1 MEKVTLHLG
10 SFSFLGILVFCW
22 LKIRREN
29 YFIFPNDIFLI
40 YTKQKIWPGM
50 IGILVSA
57 NRKGRFAF
65 GILFLNEQ
73 TAMNFFLKDK
83 LSNIWSNSEHKYLK

>member
-1 MEKVTLHLG
+1 
-10 SFSFLGILVFCW
+10 
-22 LKIRREN
+22 
-29 YFIFPNDIFLI
+29 
-40 YTKQKIWPGM
+40 M